1 MRKEA
6 RAHIHTQKKEK
17 DTRKPSTEPD
27 VTPSMTLNTVF
38 QAFESIV
45 HHLLIVKAEKK
56 KTDFL
61 WHEQLKKKSQC
72 SLVVLSILTCALF
85 LHF

>member
-61 WHEQLKKKSQC
+61 WHEQLKKKKVSA
-72 SLVVLSILTCALF
+72 VLSSF
-85 LHF
+85 QF